1 MKVLERELEN
11 FNFSSLFVY
20 ILNNMIKIN
29 QNEKDEIQ
37 AWISMIKSPDQE
49 AWQLAKSLIWSSS
62 FYKRNEGMLDTL
74 LYICCEGMEHSI
86 YFHDAVDFIEDSR
99 WELIEIFNILINSN
113 CELGYLVDG
122 SKIEI
127 EYENN

>member
-1 MKVLERELEN
+1 
-11 FNFSSLFVY
+11 
-20 ILNNMIKIN
+20 MIKIN

-49 AWQLAKSLIWSSS
+49 AWQLVKSLILSSS
-62 FYKRNEGMLDTL
+62 FYKRNERILDTL

-86 YFHDAVDFIEDSR
+86 YFYEAINWIDDSR
-99 WELIEIFNILINSN
+99 WELVQIFN
-113 CELGYLVDG
+113 ELLNQKHDSGYLVDG
-122 SKIEI
+122 SLIEI

>member
-1 MKVLERELEN
+1 
-11 FNFSSLFVY
+11 
-20 ILNNMIKIN
+20 MIKIN

-49 AWQLAKSLIWSSS
+49 AWQLAKSLILTSS
-62 FYKRNEGMLDTL
+62 FYKRNKGMLNTL

-86 YFHDAVDFIEDSR
+86 YFNEAVDFIEDCR
-99 WELIEIFNILINSN
+99 WGLIEIFNILINSN
-113 CELGYLVDG
+113 HESGYLVDG
-122 SKIEI
+122 SEIEI